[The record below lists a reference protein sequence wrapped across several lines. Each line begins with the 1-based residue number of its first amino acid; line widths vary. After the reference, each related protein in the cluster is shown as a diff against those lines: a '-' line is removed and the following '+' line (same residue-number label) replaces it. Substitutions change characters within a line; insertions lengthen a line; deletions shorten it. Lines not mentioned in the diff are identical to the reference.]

1 MSRKNPN
8 WLKAFLNYSSYG
20 EAPLKTLFWTGV
32 STIAGALRRKVWID
46 EKYYQWTPGF
56 YIIIVAPPG
65 IISKSTTA
73 NIGINLLREVPGINF
88 GPDAITWQALVQ
100 HMGTLGESF
109 QLAGTDLFYPMSAIT
124 ICSDELGN
132 FLDPLDK
139 GMMNSL
145 IALWDGKQG
154 AFSKMT
160 KTNGNDSIEN
170 PWINFIGCT
179 TPSWVKENFPETM
192 IGGGFTSRC
201 IFVFADKKRQLV
213 AYPSLSVPEDF
224 ENERQKL
231 IDDLMEIAAMSGQYR
246 LTPEAYKWGIQW
258 YERHWD
264 TRPANMESSRFG
276 GYIARKQTHVHKLAM
291 VLAAACSSELWI
303 TDEILEESAEFITAL
318 EADMPKVFET
328 IGMTNITRSI
338 SELVQLVAHHK
349 EITNVD
355 LYRRLFS
362 KMSSKEFQEALASA
376 VAAGIVRIVQR
387 EGKVVIQHIQKET
400 SHES

>member
-8 WLKAFLNYSSYG
+8 WIKAFLKYSSYG

-73 NIGINLLREVPGINF
+73 NIGINLLREVPGIHF
-88 GPDAITWQALVQ
+88 GPDSITWQALIQ

-109 QLAGTDLFYPMSAIT
+109 LVPSTELYHPMSAIT

-145 IALWDGKQG
+145 IALWDGKAG
-154 AFSKMT
+154 DFSKMT
-160 KTNGNDSIEN
+160 KTSGNDSVEN
-170 PWINFIGCT
+170 PWINLIGCT
-179 TPSWVKENFPETM
+179 TPSWIKENFPETM
-192 IGGGFTSRC
+192 VGGGFTSRC
-201 IFVFADKKRQLV
+201 IFVFAEKKRQLV
-213 AYPSLSVPEDF
+213 AYPSLVVSENF
-224 ENERQKL
+224 EEERQAL
-231 IDDLMEIAAMSGQYR
+231 IDDLISIASMAGQYR
-246 LTPEAYKWGIQW
+246 LTPEAYRWGIEW
-258 YERHWD
+258 YEKHWD

-276 GYIARKQTHVHKLAM
+276 GYLARKQTHVHKLAM
-291 VLAAACSSELWI
+291 VLAAAESSELWI
-303 TDEILEESAEFITAL
+303 NEKTLAESADFITAL
-318 EADMPKVFET
+318 ENDMPKVFEA
-328 IGMTNITRSI
+328 IGMTNTTRST

-349 EITNVD
+349 EISSTE

-362 KMSSKEFQEALASA
+362 KMSSKEYQEALTSA
-376 VAAGIVRIVQR
+376 TAAGLIRIIP
-387 EGKVVIQHIQKET
+387 KDNKLWIQYSHKE
-400 SHES
+400 

>member
-8 WLKAFLNYSSYG
+8 WIKAFLKYSSYG

-73 NIGINLLREVPGINF
+73 NIGINLLREVPGIHF
-88 GPDAITWQALVQ
+88 GPDSITWQALIQ

-109 QLAGTDLFYPMSAIT
+109 LVPSTEMYHPMSAIT

-145 IALWDGKQG
+145 IALWDGKAG
-154 AFSKMT
+154 DFSKMT
-160 KTNGNDSIEN
+160 KTSGNDSVEN
-170 PWINFIGCT
+170 PWINLIGCT
-179 TPSWVKENFPETM
+179 TPSWIKENFPETM
-192 IGGGFTSRC
+192 VGGGFTSRC
-201 IFVFADKKRQLV
+201 IFVFAEKKRQLV
-213 AYPSLSVPEDF
+213 AYPSLVVSENF
-224 ENERQKL
+224 EEERQAL
-231 IDDLMEIAAMSGQYR
+231 IEDLISIASMAGQYR
-246 LTPEAYKWGIQW
+246 LTPEAYRWGIEW
-258 YERHWD
+258 YEKHWD

-276 GYIARKQTHVHKLAM
+276 GYLARKQTHVHKLAM
-291 VLAAACSSELWI
+291 VLAAAESSELWI
-303 TDEILEESAEFITAL
+303 NEKTLAESADFITAL
-318 EADMPKVFET
+318 ENDMPKVFEA
-328 IGMTNITRSI
+328 IGMTNTTRST
-338 SELVQLVAHHK
+338 SELVQLVEHHK
-349 EITNVD
+349 EISSTE

-362 KMSSKEFQEALASA
+362 KMSSKEYQEALTSA
-376 VAAGIVRIVQR
+376 TAAGLIRIIPKDNKLWVQYS
-387 EGKVVIQHIQKET
+387 HKE
-400 SHES
+400 

>member
-8 WLKAFLNYSSYG
+8 WIKAFLKYSSYG

-73 NIGINLLREVPGINF
+73 NIGINLLREVPGIHF
-88 GPDAITWQALVQ
+88 GPDSITWQALIQ

-109 QLAGTDLFYPMSAIT
+109 LVPSTELYHPMSAIT

-145 IALWDGKQG
+145 IALWDGKAG
-154 AFSKMT
+154 DFSKMT
-160 KTNGNDSIEN
+160 KTSGNDSVEN
-170 PWINFIGCT
+170 PWINLIGCT
-179 TPSWVKENFPETM
+179 TPSWIKENFPETM
-192 IGGGFTSRC
+192 VGGGFTSRC
-201 IFVFADKKRQLV
+201 IFVFAEKKRQLV
-213 AYPSLSVPEDF
+213 AYPSLVVSENF
-224 ENERQKL
+224 EEERQAL
-231 IDDLMEIAAMSGQYR
+231 IDDLISIASMAGQYR
-246 LTPEAYKWGIQW
+246 LTPEAYRWGIEW
-258 YERHWD
+258 YEKHWD

-276 GYIARKQTHVHKLAM
+276 GYLARKQTHVHKLAM
-291 VLAAACSSELWI
+291 VLAAAESSELWI
-303 TDEILEESAEFITAL
+303 NEKTLAESADFITAL
-318 EADMPKVFET
+318 ENDMPKVFEA
-328 IGMTNITRSI
+328 IGMTNTTRST

-349 EITNVD
+349 EISSTE

-362 KMSSKEFQEALASA
+362 KMSSKEYQEALTSA
-376 VAAGIVRIVQR
+376 TAAGLIRIIPKDNKLWVQYS
-387 EGKVVIQHIQKET
+387 HKE
-400 SHES
+400 